1 MLSTSVGLAVAL
13 SGGGDDPPAGLV
25 ADLGMDAAYRS
36 DDDAGGATSASLT
49 VTIKRDGTWTLTK
62 GADDAWGVG
71 TTFSGNWAANPRA
84 DAGDDYSV
92 LFTDTNLV
100 GSLTINDSTGGLV
113 TPLTSD
119 QTFQIGA
126 AGGASGSKDLEIGLR
141 LTGAGA
147 NELTETTNIGCIGG

>member
-13 SGGGDDPPAGLV
+13 SGGEEPAAGLV

-36 DDDAGGATSASLT
+36 DDSAGGTAAASAT
-49 VTIKRDGTWTLTK
+49 VTVFRDGTWTLTK
-62 GADDAWGVG
+62 GADDVWGVG
-71 TTFSGNWAANPRA
+71 TTFSGNWALNPRA
-84 DAGDDYSV
+84 DAGDDYDV

-100 GSLTINDSTGGLV
+100 GALTINDSTGGAV

-119 QTFQIGA
+119 QTFQIIA

-141 LTGAGA
+141 LTGAGS
-147 NELTETTNIGCIGG
+147 NELTETINLGAIGG